1 MNSIDVTDDPTQHG
15 RPRLFSTILVVLSVL
30 AAYPLVGSLLTVL
43 AIGNVS
49 LDEGF
54 RWLTAPLLPKML
66 AAQAVGQI
74 LVLALP
80 PLWIVSRMTGGGLFG
95 SATLGWLG
103 IGKRGGARAA
113 LTAGAGMLLL
123 QPVMYSIIELQVLLL
138 PYLGSIGKKL
148 LQDQAGLDQ
157 LLRKLAGGVNDGFIL
172 SALVLVVTPAICEE
186 LFFRGYIQKSL
197 ELNLS
202 PRRAVLFTGI
212 VFAMFHLEWFNFVP
226 LTLLGWY
233 IGYIYLRSDNL
244 LAPAVA
250 HGINNLAALI
260 LMKTGADSGGVSEAT
275 SGTLASLPWWW
286 VLVAVTLFLFSLLIR
301 SFPERPTS
309 HDADNPM
316 PSGRR

>member
-1 MNSIDVTDDPTQHG
+1 MNFTDGKEYSG
-15 RPRLFSTILVVLSVL
+15 RPRLFSTILVMLSVL
-30 AAYPLVGSLLTVL
+30 AVYPLAGSLLTLLV
-43 AIGNVS
+43 IGDVS

-54 RWLTAPLLPKML
+54 RWLTAPLVPKML

-80 PLWIVSRMTGGGLFG
+80 VLWLVSRMTGGGLFG
-95 SATLGWLG
+95 KATLDWLG
-103 IGKRGGARAA
+103 IVKRGGARPA
-113 LTAGAGMLLL
+113 LMAGAGMLLL
-123 QPVMYSIIELQVLLL
+123 QPAMYSIIELQVLLL
-138 PYLGSIGKKL
+138 PRLGSIGKKL
-148 LQDQAGLDQ
+148 LQEQASLDL
-157 LLRKLAGGVNDGFIL
+157 LLRKLAGGVTEGFIL

-197 ELNLS
+197 VLNLS
-202 PRRAVLFTGI
+202 PRRAVLFSGI

-260 LMKTGADSGGVSEAT
+260 LMKIGVDSDGAGDAA
-275 SGTLASLPWWW
+275 SGTLFSLPWWW
-286 VLVAVTLFLFSLLIR
+286 VLVAVTLLLFSLLIR
-301 SFPERPTS
+301 SFPGRPALQ
-309 HDADNPM
+309 DADNPM
-316 PSGRR
+316 PGGHR

>member
-1 MNSIDVTDDPTQHG
+1 MNVSDDPKQYEQ
-15 RPRLFSTILVVLSVL
+15 PRLFSTILVLISVL
-30 AAYPLVGSLLTVL
+30 AAYLVVGALLTML
-43 AIGNVS
+43 ATGGIS
-49 LDEGF
+49 LDGGF
-54 RWLTAPLLPKML
+54 QSITGPAVSKML
-66 AAQAVGQI
+66 AAQGAGQI

-80 PLWIVSRMTGGGLFG
+80 VLWLVSRVTGEGLFG
-95 SATLGWLG
+95 RATLRWLG
-103 IGKRGGARAA
+103 IGRQGGVRPA
-113 LTAGAGMLLL
+113 LMAGVGMLLL
-123 QPVMYSIIELQVLLL
+123 QPALYSIVELQVLLL
-138 PYLGSIGKKL
+138 PHLGSIGKKL
-148 LQDQAGLDQ
+148 LQEQASLDL
-157 LLRKLAGGVNDGFIL
+157 LLRKLAGGVNDGFAL

-197 ELNLS
+197 ALNLS

-233 IGYIYLRSDNL
+233 IGYIYVRSDNL